1 MKHTAVTTAIAL
13 ALSACAAAQ
22 GPSAKTANYV
32 SKVWMADLGNGKF
45 KNPILYAD
53 YSDPD
58 VCRVG
63 DDFYMTA
70 SSFNCTP
77 GLPILHSK
85 DLVNWTIIGYA
96 LDRIVPA
103 EAYDGHQTGK
113 PTTVTDGRI
122 FIANSYD
129 RPRHGD
135 AVWAPAIRYHNGEFF
150 IYWGD
155 PDNGIF
161 MVKTKDPAGRWE
173 PPVLVHKSKGII
185 DTCPFWDEDGR
196 AYIGHGY
203 AGSRAGLKSIL
214 GLIEMTPDGT
224 ATIGEDRV
232 IYDGHT
238 DNVTI
243 EGVKLYKR
251 GGEYYILCPAGG
263 VPTGYQ
269 LAMRSKDI
277 YGPYEWKKV
286 MAQGSTKINGPHQG
300 GLVDTPDGSEE
311 WFIHFQD
318 VDAYGRIAHLQPV
331 HWVDGWP
338 VMGIDKDGDL
348 CGDPV
353 SEYKKPNLPKQ
364 EACAPVESDD
374 FNHTGL
380 GLQWQWNCNP
390 NALWWF
396 GDQAEGVLRLFSWP
410 WADENGEPVKN
421 LWGAGNLL
429 LQKFPA
435 PNFKATAKVRFHPSE
450 KHTGERCG
458 LVVMGFDYAGIIL
471 TNSETGITMSQVECN
486 GAKKGNAEHSNSDAI
501 SVKKDSY
508 LWLRIEVRREGT
520 DAVCNFSYSDDGKK
534 FRKLGKPF
542 TAQPGQWI
550 GAKMGLFCQRQKQV
564 TNDGGWMDADE
575 FIVDKL

>member
-1 MKHTAVTTAIAL
+1 MKNIALPLIAVT
-13 ALSACAAAQ
+13 LSAPVMAQTSAA
-22 GPSAKTANYV
+22 PDYSYV
-32 SKVWMADLGNGKF
+32 SKAWMADLGNGYYQ
-45 KNPILYAD
+45 NPILYAD

-70 SSFNCTP
+70 SSFNCVP
-77 GLPILHSK
+77 GLPILHSR

-96 LDRIVPA
+96 LDRLVPA
-103 EAYDGHQTGK
+103 EAYDGAQTAS

-122 FIANSYD
+122 FIDNSFD

-135 AVWAPAIRYHNGEFF
+135 GVWAPAIRYHNGEFF

-161 MVKTKDPAGRWE
+161 MVKTKDPAGRWSA
-173 PPVLVHKSKGII
+173 PVLVHKSKGII

-196 AYIGHGY
+196 AYIGHGF

-224 ATIGEDRV
+224 ATIGEDCV
-232 IYDGHT
+232 IYDGHV

-251 GGEYYILCPAGG
+251 EGYYYILCPAGG

-269 LAMRSKDI
+269 LAMRSKSI
-277 YGPYEWKKV
+277 YGPYDWKIV
-286 MAQGSTKINGPHQG
+286 MAEGKSGVNGPHQG
-300 GLVDTPDGSEE
+300 GLVDTPDGSEN

-331 HWVDGWP
+331 TWVDGWP

-353 SEYKKPNLPKQ
+353 IKHKKPNLPKQ
-364 EACAPVESDD
+364 TPCAPVESDD

-380 GLQWQWNCNP
+380 GLQWQWHSNS
-390 NALWWF
+390 NALWSF
-396 GDQAEGVLRLFSWP
+396 ADQKMGVLRLFSWP
-410 WADENGEPVKN
+410 WKDAAGEPVKN
-421 LWGAGNLL
+421 LWGVGNLL

-435 PNFKATAKVRFHPSE
+435 PNFKATAKVRFHPSD
-450 KHTGERCG
+450 KHVGERCG
-458 LVVMGFDYAGIIL
+458 LVVMGLDYAGL
-471 TNSETGITMSQVECN
+471 VMTNKGDVIEMTQVECK
-486 GAKKGNAEHSNSDAI
+486 GAKKGTAESVNSDAV
-501 SVKKDSY
+501 SVAKDQYVWLRVEVKKK
-508 LWLRIEVRREGT
+508 GA
-520 DAVCNFSYSDDGKK
+520 DAICTFSYSTDGKK
-534 FRKLGKPF
+534 FTKFGKEF

-550 GAKMGLFCQRQKQV
+550 GAKTGLFCTREKQV

>member
-1 MKHTAVTTAIAL
+1 MNRLISTAALTLAIG
-13 ALSACAAAQ
+13 AAA
-22 GPSAKTANYV
+22 TAQDTSRPAPDYV
-32 SKVWMADLGNGKF
+32 SSVWMADLGNGKY

-58 VCRVG
+58 LCRVG
-63 DDFYMTA
+63 DDYYMTA

-96 LDRIVPA
+96 LDRVVPA
-103 EAYDGHQTGK
+103 EAYSGHQTS
-113 PTTVTDGRI
+113 PATTVTDGRI
-122 FIANSYD
+122 FIDNSYD

-135 AVWAPAIRYHNGEFF
+135 AVWAPAIRYHDGEFY

-173 PPVLVHKSKGII
+173 APILVHKSKGII

-224 ATIGEDRV
+224 ATIGEDRI
-232 IYDGHT
+232 IYDGHV

-251 GGEYYILCPAGG
+251 DGLYYILCPAGG

-269 LAMRSKDI
+269 LAMRSNDI

-286 MAQGSTKINGPHQG
+286 MAQGKTPVNGPHQG
-300 GLVDTPDGSEE
+300 GLVDTPDGSEH

-331 HWVDGWP
+331 KWVDGWP

-353 SEYKKPNLPKQ
+353 LEYKKPNLPKQ
-364 EACAPVESDD
+364 TACAPVESDD

-380 GLQWQWNCNP
+380 GLQWQWNSNP

-396 GDQAEGVLRLFSWP
+396 DDKKEGVLRLFSWP
-410 WADENGEPVKN
+410 WTDTGSQPVKN
-421 LWGAGNLL
+421 LWGVGNLL

-435 PNFKATAKVRFHPSE
+435 PNFKATAKVRFHPSD

-458 LVVMGFDYAGIIL
+458 LVVMGLDYAGIVM
-471 TNSETGITMSQVECN
+471 TNTANGIEMKQVECN
-486 GAKKGNAEHSNSDAI
+486 QAKKGTAEKANSDAVSI
-501 SVKKDSY
+501 EKDKY
-508 LWLRIEVRREGT
+508 VWLRVEVKQDGT
-520 DAVCNFSYSDDGKK
+520 DAICDFSYSEDGKK
-534 FRKLGKPF
+534 FKRLGTSFK
-542 TAQPGQWI
+542 AQPGQWI
-550 GAKMGLFCQRQKQV
+550 GAKVGLFCQREKQV

-575 FIVDKL
+575 FKVEK